1 MLDGSAR
8 KLIDPML
15 DRTGAFLAKQGIT
28 ANTVTIAS
36 FILGMIAAG
45 FIVFGYMITGLI
57 LLLLSRVGD
66 GLDGAVARHSQS
78 TDFGGFLDIV
88 LDFVFYGAIPLAF
101 ILYDPTHNAIAGSVL
116 LFSFYVNGASFLA
129 YSVLAEKK
137 DIRTQVRGK
146 KSIYFTTGIAEATE
160 TFIVFSIFCLFP
172 NWFEI
177 VAYVFAAIC
186 FYTALSRIILAWN
199 EFGQDA

>member
-15 DRTGAFLAKQGIT
+15 EKTGAFLASKGIT

-36 FILGMIAAG
+36 FVIGMIAAG
-45 FIVFGYMITGLI
+45 FIIFGYMITGLI

-101 ILYDPTHNAIAGSVL
+101 IIHDPANNAIAGAVL

-129 YSVLAEKK
+129 YSVLAEKQ
-137 DIRTQVRGK
+137 DISTQVRGK

-172 NWFEI
+172 TWFEV

-186 FYTALSRIILAWN
+186 FYTAFSRIMLAWN
-199 EFGQDA
+199 EFGQGD

>member
-8 KLIDPML
+8 KLIDPTL
-15 DRTGAFLAKQGIT
+15 DKTGAFLASKGIT

-36 FILGMIAAG
+36 FVIGMIAAG
-45 FIVFGYMITGLI
+45 FIIFGYMITGLI
-57 LLLLSRVGD
+57 LLLLSRGGD

-101 ILYDPTHNAIAGSVL
+101 IIHDPANNAIAGAVL

-137 DIRTQVRGK
+137 DISTQVRGK
-146 KSIYFTTGIAEATE
+146 KSIYFTTGIAEASE

-172 NWFEI
+172 NWFEV
-177 VAYVFAAIC
+177 VAYVFATIC
-186 FYTALSRIILAWN
+186 FYTAFSRIMLAWN
-199 EFGQDA
+199 EFGQGD